1 VGESSGIA
9 ESDIF
14 CYYPRMLKI
23 RLQRVGRKH
32 EPAFRLVLTDSQNSS
47 KSGRAKETLGSYDP
61 RKENDLI
68 KTDRVK
74 YWIEKGAVLTGT
86 VHNLLVNHK
95 IIDAKKVNVLPK
107 KTYTPPVVEAPVE
120 EAPAPAAEVPTEE
133 APSAPAEEAPA
144 PVEEVA
150 APAPEA
156 APQEATEE
164 APAADNSP
172 ASPEEEV
179 PQESTPTE

>member
-1 VGESSGIA
+1 
-9 ESDIF
+9 
-14 CYYPRMLKI
+14 MLKI

-61 RKENDLI
+61 RKTTDLI

-74 YWIEKGAVLTGT
+74 YWMDKGAVLTGT

-107 KTYTPPVVEAPVE
+107 KTYTPPVVETPVE
-120 EAPAPAAEVPTEE
+120 EAPTPVEE
-133 APSAPAEEAPA
+133 SAPA
-144 PVEEVA
+144 PVEEAKAPIEEVP

-156 APQEATEE
+156 ASQEAVEE

-179 PQESTPTE
+179 SEESTPTE